1 MCAGCLLVWEDT
13 LFVCSDK
20 CGVRIRLPTLWF
32 ASAHSRACEC
42 GLSAPRLRT
51 RRTHDLSNG
60 MPTAGKRLPTAT
72 ERRVLTH
79 YYICMGLGQC
89 VKNY

>member
-1 MCAGCLLVWEDT
+1 MYAGCLLVWEDT

-20 CGVRIRLPTLWF
+20 CGVRMRLPTHLF
-32 ASAHSRACEC
+32 VSADSRACEC

-60 MPTAGKRLPTAT
+60 MPTAVRRLPTAT
-72 ERRVLTH
+72 ERRGLTH
-79 YYICMGLGQC
+79 Y
-89 VKNY
+89 